1 MTKVKNQIPDKLRAL
16 MREHQIKTQREMADK
31 LGMDEGAFS
40 RLLRMSPS
48 NLVSIDLLNSLYNE
62 FGVTPNDLLLDSDE
76 T

>member
-1 MTKVKNQIPDKLRAL
+1 VTKVKNQIPDKLRAL